1 MRTHKRTHKNN
12 EHTTVLSLLLK
23 EAMGGCTIDLTHEYT
38 APWEKVVVSYI
49 HKMENDADGEVERRD
64 VQIERGVQIA
74 TPAVSCLDSS
84 SASDPGDSPSSCDE
98 ADDSDEEKSF
108 AHRAPGERERPADAA
123 IEVGDWVR
131 LTSDGERCHPDGC
144 LAPGEIGEV
153 LAEGQFAVHHRS
165 WDKTV
170 SKLRVQALG
179 GARRVYWY
187 PRTAL
192 QLEHGAPPT
201 IVREPEEFLP
211 AEAAVAP
218 PIAGEADGPE
228 PSVATATWAYGIDFS
243 MPWVFRKLFSLD
255 TVQLATTE
263 HLDMRDR
270 VLENTMVNVSHVMGV
285 RINEWTRVAPNH
297 ATGGCTW
304 TRRLTVEYPEWLP
317 EWAVTKI
324 KKAYTDASLGARA
337 KDEKLFGHA
346 DCEERVLSCPDS
358 AAFYRELGLAD
369 DSGLVYAPCGH

>member
-1 MRTHKRTHKNN
+1 
-12 EHTTVLSLLLK
+12 
-23 EAMGGCTIDLTHEYT
+23 MGGCTIDLTHEYA

-49 HKMENDADGEVERRD
+49 HKMENDLDGEVERRD
-64 VQIERGVQIA
+64 VHIVRDAQIS
-74 TPAVSCLDSS
+74 PPPVSCLESS

-98 ADDSDEEKSF
+98 ADDSDDEKPF
-108 AHRAPGERERPADAA
+108 AQCAPAVRERPADAA
-123 IEVGDWVR
+123 IEVGDRVR
-131 LTSDGERCHPDGC
+131 LTWDGERCHPDGC

-153 LAEGQFAVHHRS
+153 LAEGQFAIHHRS

-192 QLEHGAPPT
+192 QLEHGDPPT
-201 IVREPEEFLP
+201 IAPEPEEFP
-211 AEAAVAP
+211 AEVGVAQ
-218 PIAGEADGPE
+218 PIMGEADAPE
-228 PSVATATWAYGIDFS
+228 PSVATATWAYAIDFP

-255 TVQLATTE
+255 TLQLSTTE

-270 VLENTMVNVSHVMGV
+270 VLENTMVNVSKVTGV
-285 RINEWTRVAPNH
+285 RINEWTRMAPNP

-304 TRRLTVEYPEWLP
+304 TRRLTVEYPVWLP
-317 EWAVTKI
+317 EWEVTKI
-324 KKAYTDASLGARA
+324 KKAYTNESVEARA
-337 KDEKLFGHA
+337 KDEKLFRHA

-358 AAFYRELGLAD
+358 AAFYRELGLAG